1 MVVLL
6 SIRKTGFYS
15 ANGNKRKISFSTQFN
30 HLTSDFKSALTFICP
45 FVDSRWQFICSYVDD
60 K

>member
-15 ANGNKRKISFSTQFN
+15 ANGNN
-30 HLTSDFKSALTFICP
+30 AP